1 MSAYWMDRCHVKDT
15 EMYGKYI
22 ELAGPA
28 IEKYGGRFLVRG
40 GEQVEVEGEGY
51 ERTVLVEFN
60 NLEQAKDCYQSE
72 EYQAAYTVQE
82 KAADRLVVLVKG
94 VN

>member
-1 MSAYWMDRCHVKDT
+1 MSAYWMVRCHVKDT
-15 EMYGKYI
+15 EVYGKYI

-60 NLEQAKDCYQSE
+60 TLEQAKAFTNLKIIKPLTKSRKKQPTGSWF
-72 EYQAAYTVQE
+72 
-82 KAADRLVVLVKG
+82 
-94 VN
+94 

>member
-1 MSAYWMDRCHVKDT
+1 MSAYWMVRCHVKDT
-15 EMYGKYI
+15 EAYSKYI

-28 IEKYGGRFLVRG
+28 IKKYGGKYLVRG
-40 GEQVEVEGEGY
+40 GEQVEVEGKGY

-60 NLEQAKDCYQSE
+60 TLEQAKACYQSE
-72 EYQAAYTVQE
+72 DYQTAYKVQ
-82 KAADRLVVLVKG
+82 KKVASRLVVIVEG

>member
-1 MSAYWMDRCHVKDT
+1 MVRCHVKDI
-15 EMYGKYI
+15 EVYGKYI

-60 NLEQAKDCYQSE
+60 TLEQAKACYQSE
-72 EYQAAYTVQE
+72 DYQAAYKAQE
-82 KAADRLVVLVKG
+82 KAADRLVVLVEG